1 MLKRR
6 LALLKVTDVTE
17 GDMHYYYEAFHE
29 FDKHQ
34 EGYISATVLGDLF
47 RALGENPTSLELESL
62 INEFEE
68 DGGHIEFP
76 SFIIMMARKAAEAKE
91 KEHLHWQE
99 TFRVFTTPNSIP
111 GTVTKVCGNATN
123 GSGHANSQ
131 PDTSTS
137 TTTTT
142 QNAKIDA
149 KGQEVTVVPRTY
161 ESSGMDKEPKV
172 GDRELPID
180 EFRFVMSNLNISGR
194 RIVEM
199 WEVEEMINAVDDGDG
214 NLSYEEFIQLIQQQN
229 VTGTSANKSGDSEK
243 K

>member
-29 FDKHQ
+29 FDKHA
-34 EGYISATVLGDLF
+34 EGYISASELGSLM
-47 RALGENPTSLELESL
+47 RALGENPTSMELESL

-76 SFIIMMARKAAEAKE
+76 SFIVMMARKAAESKE

-111 GTVTKVCGNATN
+111 GTVTK
-123 GSGHANSQ
+123 
-131 PDTSTS
+131 
-137 TTTTT
+137 
-142 QNAKIDA
+142 IDA
-149 KGQEVTVVPRTY
+149 KGNEVTIVPRTY
-161 ESSGMDKEPKV
+161 EQSGMDKEPKV
-172 GDRELPID
+172 GERELPID

-199 WEVEEMINAVDDGDG
+199 WEVEEMIKAVDDGDG

-229 VTGTSANKSGDSEK
+229 VTGTSANGAAEK
-243 K
+243 N